1 MNVDYLFV
9 NHGETLAPK
18 KDTIILDVGMDMTPG
33 VIDHHHPQAEAECT
47 ASLIVKYPG
56 LVLDHLRKGG
66 RAAPESLTVITHR
79 LPDFDAVSSIFLV
92 LKLLETGQ
100 VDGPMAQIAGYARM
114 ADSASFPKSI
124 DLAATPFAILRALF
138 SDIHLPAEEANR
150 ARVEEGL
157 RLMKFLYA
165 KSGEGQGIV
174 ENRLLYAG
182 IDRYQKAM
190 RRIEDDYFRYLA
202 DLERGFQLRIW
213 LPLLA
218 GNDRRELDGLVA
230 ANPRSFLFKEWAR
243 RDKTHSPLGRGFSF
257 IMSSFGPERFILGV
271 DTEEGV
277 NLKGLAPRLDEREE
291 AKRKMIGRSPSPGW
305 YDGNCAFFEQR
316 IVVSPRDGTALALE
330 EILGVLLDY
339 GRPSDK
345 LDSG

>member
-1 MNVDYLFV
+1 MDVVYRFV
-9 NHGETLAPK
+9 NYGESLAPE
-18 KDTIILDVGMDMTPG
+18 KDSIVLDVGMNMRPG
-33 VIDHHHPQAEAECT
+33 VIDHHHPQAEAECA
-47 ASLIVKYPG
+47 ASLIVKYPR
-56 LVLDHLRKGG
+56 LVLDHLRPDGQPPP
-66 RAAPESLTVITHR
+66 ASLTVITHR

-100 VDGPMAQIAGYARM
+100 VDGPMAHIGRYARV

-124 DLAATPFAILRALF
+124 DLAATPYAILRALY
-138 SDIHLPAEEANR
+138 SDIHRPEDEANR
-150 ARVEEGL
+150 ARVDEGL
-157 RLMKFLYA
+157 RLMNFLYA
-165 KSGEGQGIV
+165 RSGEGQDIV

-202 DLERGFQLRIW
+202 DLERGFQLRIR

-243 RDKTHSPLGRGFSF
+243 RDKIHSPLSRGFSF

-277 NLKGLAPRLDEREE
+277 NLKGLAPRLDEHEE

-316 IVVSPRDGTALALE
+316 IVVSPRDGTALILK
-330 EILGVLLDY
+330 EILEVLLDY
-339 GRPSDK
+339 GRP
-345 LDSG
+345 